1 MTRINRCAA
10 ALVAAVSLLA
20 LSPSPAAAKRL
31 VFNSLSSS
39 NIYSIDLDGSNLQT
53 LFSTG
58 DDQSTSLAYDPV
70 TTKIFWGVDIP
81 SNYIVKANLD
91 GSGRQTFPL
100 DDGPDSMALDHGLG
114 KLYYGSE
121 DGSTLHWMNLDGTGL
136 QTIVFDPTNYAFGIA
151 IDATGGKV
159 YWTLAG
165 NKYIDRANLDGTQQ
179 EDLILGPGPDP
190 AFTFGATYGIALDV
204 PNGKM
209 YFSDE
214 DDSFYYRANLDGTG
228 IERFTPEDMMHP
240 HGIALDLDAGRIY
253 WAQQGA
259 IGSSDLDGGRV
270 VHYPVDG
277 FPHSLV
283 IVPEPTTW
291 ALACGGLAALIVVR
305 RRRR

>member
-1 MTRINRCAA
+1 MSRIHVCAS
-10 ALVAAVSLLA
+10 ALVAAILLLA
-20 LSPSPAAAKRL
+20 LSPSSVAAKRL
-31 VFNSLSSS
+31 VFNSLSNS
-39 NIYSIDLDGSNLQT
+39 NIYSIELDGSNLQT

-58 DDQSTSLAYDPV
+58 DDMSTSLAYDPV
-70 TTKIFWGVDIP
+70 TAKIFWGVDIP
-81 SNYIVKANLD
+81 ANFIVKANID
-91 GSGRQTFPL
+91 GTNRQTFPL
-100 DDGPDSMALDHGLG
+100 DNGPDSMAVDSGLG

-121 DGSTLHWMNLDGTGL
+121 DGGTLHRMNLDGTGL
-136 QTIVFDPTNYAFGIA
+136 QTIVFDPTNYANGIA
-151 IDATGGKV
+151 IDAAGGKV

-165 NKYIDRANLDGTQQ
+165 NRYVDRANLDGTQQ
-179 EDLILGPGPDP
+179 EDLILGPGPIP
-190 AFTFGATYGIALDV
+190 GLTFGAPYGIALDV
-204 PNGKM
+204 ADAKL

-214 DDSFYYRANLDGTG
+214 DDSYFYRANLDGTG

-240 HGIALDLDAGRIY
+240 HGIALDLDARRIY

-283 IVPEPTTW
+283 MVPEPASW
-291 ALACGGLAALIVVR
+291 LLAGLGLAALIVVR